1 MKVCGVEIKGDDAV
15 ICVMSFENQLF
26 DLPHVRVPK
35 VALQRGSDSENIRKF
50 QFAFAKLMSDYG
62 VDTVVIKE
70 RMTKGKFAGGSQGFK
85 MEAAIQLIEGLT
97 VEMARPA
104 DIKEKLKK
112 TQIEIDYR
120 DTGLKQ
126 FQQGAFET
134 AFTFF
139 DVK

>member
-35 VALQRGSDSENIRKF
+35 VSLDRGTDTENIRKF
-50 QFAFAKLMSDYG
+50 QFTFAKLMADYG
-62 VDTVVIKE
+62 VETVVIKE

-85 MEAAIQLIEGLT
+85 IEAAIQLIEALT
-97 VEMARPA
+97 VELVRPA

-112 TQIEIDYR
+112 SQVEIDFR

-134 AFTFF
+134 VFTYFNP
-139 DVK
+139 